1 VIPPEFLADVTIPET
16 HRPALISWLR
26 SLNGKSNST
35 SVRLTWKT
43 PGHLTLTL
51 RGSDT
56 DSATA
61 TSATLQVPVSR
72 SEEEGRPPAISFNP
86 KHLADA
92 LVIGSTLRLI
102 DRITPGVVTDPASG
116 NYCLI
121 MPCRLTAEA
130 EEAEEAEEVTEAE
143 APADGNA
150 PVPAIAA

>member
-1 VIPPEFLADVTIPET
+1 MPGGFPSNATIPET
-16 HRPALISWLR
+16 HRPAVISWLR
-26 SLNGKSNST
+26 SLTGKSNST

-61 TSATLQVPVSR
+61 TSATLQVPVSI
-72 SEEEGRPPAISFNP
+72 SAEGRPPAISFNP

-92 LVIGSTLRLI
+92 LAIGSTLRLI
-102 DRITPGVVTDPASG
+102 DGITPGVVTDPVSG

-121 MPCRLTAEA
+121 MPCRLTAE
-130 EEAEEAEEVTEAE
+130 EAVETAQ
-143 APADGNA
+143 
-150 PVPAIAA
+150 AA